1 MQFGGQPKHR
11 GTFVIIRQ
19 RLATFARLDYL
30 RAMSKKNER
39 GAGAMRWEF
48 SPWAPMLALLP
59 YRIGTKAV
67 AAGTGFDGGDIAAKV
82 ELGKPVPITRD
93 DADEVERKR
102 VYEAL
107 LEFPWLSI
115 EVRCA
120 VLKALGRSYSIEDEN
135 YKQGRAAMLR
145 HRIDEAI
152 ACMKENGE
160 HPRGGRAEA
169 ARAAVAKSIGM
180 KVETLKK
187 FLQRH

>member
-1 MQFGGQPKHR
+1 
-11 GTFVIIRQ
+11 
-19 RLATFARLDYL
+19 
-30 RAMSKKNER
+30 MSKKNKR
-39 GAGAMRWEF
+39 GAAVKRWEF
-48 SPWAPMLALLP
+48 SPWVPTLALLN
-59 YRIGTKAV
+59 YRIGTKPV
-67 AAGTGFDGGDIAAKV
+67 RAGAGFGGGDVAVRV
-82 ELGKPVPITRD
+82 ELGKPVPITR

-107 LEFPWLSI
+107 LEFPWPTI

-120 VLKALGRSYSIEDEN
+120 VLNALGRSYSIEDEN

-145 HRIDEAI
+145 HRIEEAI
-152 ACMKENGE
+152 IRMKENGE

-169 ARAAVAKSIGM
+169 ARAAVAESIGM